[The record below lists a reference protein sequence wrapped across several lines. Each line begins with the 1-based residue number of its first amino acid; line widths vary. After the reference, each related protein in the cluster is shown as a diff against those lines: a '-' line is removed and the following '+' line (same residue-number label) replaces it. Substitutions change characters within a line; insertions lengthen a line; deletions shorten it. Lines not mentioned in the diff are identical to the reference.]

1 MGIFYFIFSSHH
13 SFMIVFSSM
22 FTGVD
27 ICFWRLNAFIYA
39 GNSEWKAK
47 HQKSLNILR
56 VTQISNKTIHVVVLQ
71 YICISFPLGNRA
83 ML

>member
-1 MGIFYFIFSSHH
+1 MGIFYFMFSSHH
-13 SFMIVFSSM
+13 LFMIVFSGM

-27 ICFWRLNAFIYA
+27 ICFWRLNAFIYT

-47 HQKSLNILR
+47 RQKYLNILC
-56 VTQISNKTIHVVVLQ
+56 VTQISNKTIHMIVLQ
-71 YICISFPLGNRA
+71 YICISFPLGNIA